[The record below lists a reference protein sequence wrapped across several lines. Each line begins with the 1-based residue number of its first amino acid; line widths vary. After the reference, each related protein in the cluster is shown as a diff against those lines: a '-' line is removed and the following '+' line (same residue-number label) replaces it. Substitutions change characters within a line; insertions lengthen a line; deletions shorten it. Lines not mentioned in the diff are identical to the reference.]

1 MLVDNNVVLEQMVSE
16 FSAADAY
23 ALDTEFHAEG
33 TYYPRLA
40 LIQVAVPGRVVLI
53 DATAADLRYLRPLL
67 AGPGVAVTHAG
78 GQDFEII
85 NRACGARPSRIF
97 DTQIAAGFLG
107 YRTASLATLVSEVLG
122 RRMDK
127 GPQMSDWLRRPLSAD
142 QLAYAGED
150 VAHLLELRSVIE
162 SRLADLG
169 RLEWAVEE
177 CERLATPRSPDDA
190 TAWWRLK
197 GVGRLSATARGP
209 AQELAAWRERAARA
223 ADRPAARIL
232 PDEVMVL
239 LAERPPR
246 SAADIPRSRLFDPR
260 KLSPATVKELIAAAA
275 RGAAL
280 ASADIR
286 LPPDRLPAH
295 LQGLAGLIAAWV
307 NQRARDLSIDPALL
321 ATGRDIEAFLQSEPD
336 VRLRQG
342 WRAEAVGASVV
353 RIAGGRAAVAYDGAS
368 LVLVDADRPG
378 APTRA
383 GSEPAAPSTAVGEAA
398 DPVVEG

>member
-1 MLVDNNVVLEQMVSE
+1 MLVDNDVAVEQVVGE
-16 FSAADAY
+16 FAAADAY

-40 LIQVAVPGRVVLI
+40 LIQLAVPGRVVLI
-53 DATAADLRYLRPLL
+53 DATAVDPRYLQPLF

-78 GQDFEII
+78 GGDFEII
-85 NRACGARPSRIF
+85 DRACGARPSRIL
-97 DTQIAAGFLG
+97 DTQIATGFLG
-107 YRTASLATLVSEVLG
+107 YRAASLTTLVTDLLG

-127 GPQMSDWLRRPLSAD
+127 GPQMSDWFRRPLSAE

-150 VAHLLELRSVIE
+150 VAHLLELRAVIE

-177 CERLATPRSPDDA
+177 CERLATPRAPDDA

-197 GVGRLSATARGP
+197 GVGRLKATARGP
-209 AQELAAWRERAARA
+209 AQELAAWRERAARS
-223 ADRPAARIL
+223 ADRPVSRVL
-232 PDEVMVL
+232 PDEVVVT
-239 LAERPPR
+239 LAERLPR
-246 SAADIPRSRLFDPR
+246 SAVDLPRSRLFDPR

-280 ASADIR
+280 APEDIR
-286 LPPDRLPAH
+286 HPPDRLPPH
-295 LQGLAGLIAAWV
+295 LQGPAGLIAAWV

-321 ATGRDIEAFLQSEPD
+321 ASGRDIEAFLQNAPD

-342 WRAEAVGASVV
+342 WRAETIGASVG
-353 RIAGGRAAVAYDGAS
+353 RIASGRAAVAYDGVA
-368 LVLVDADRPG
+368 LVLVDADRPMG
-378 APTRA
+378 ASRA
-383 GSEPAAPSTAVGEAA
+383 GREPPAPCAAVGEAA
-398 DPVVEG
+398 DRVVEA